1 MKTEI
6 LCLEKVFY
14 PPFLDDINLH
24 ILKGEI
30 VGLIPIN
37 ILGVDELVQLI
48 SEGLPLHYGFV
59 SYDGTIVNDY
69 LQPSPKKNNIM
80 IIDKD
85 SNLIDSMTVY
95 ENLFVIRKGFSK
107 HIINKKML
115 YEQTLRL
122 LKDVNINISPD
133 IFVGELDVYEK
144 VAIELV
150 KAQVIGSKLVILK
163 DISSFIH
170 EKDILLLHK
179 LMKKLSKKGM
189 SFLYICNHHQ
199 EAFLISH
206 RCYLMKEGH
215 MVKNLNKDEMKDKV
229 MLYYSYVFEQSLS
242 TEERKE
248 LYENNDDGDLVL
260 SIKNICYESLT
271 NLSFDLHKGETIVLL
286 DSDNSVID
294 NLSKLL
300 KNESMANSGKIL
312 IGGKSVN
319 IKDRNLAF
327 VDKKS
332 LKSSLFNTLSVMDN
346 ILFCADHKLKYI
358 WTNHKVE
365 KALAKSLEKDFGKMI
380 YEKDLLNLNES
391 ELFKVLNLKIL
402 FQKPLVLVLVQP
414 FSFLDMYQRLQNIEY
429 FDKLKKRG
437 ISILI
442 LALSLSDTLQV
453 SDKLLLATEGKIVRS
468 YNRKEFSS
476 LSNLHGSLPN
486 N

>member
-14 PPFLDDINLH
+14 PPFLDDVNLH

-37 ILGVDELVQLI
+37 ILGVDELVQLL

-69 LQPSPKKNNIM
+69 LQPTPKKNNIM

-115 YEQTLRL
+115 FTQTQRL
-122 LKDVNINISPD
+122 LNDVNID
-133 IFVGELDVYEK
+133 IFADMFVGELDVYEK
-144 VAIELV
+144 VALELV

-179 LMKKLSKKGM
+179 LMKKLSSKGM

-199 EAFLISH
+199 EAFLVSN

-215 MVKNLNKDEMKDKV
+215 MVKNLIKDEMKDEV
-229 MLYYSYVFEQSLS
+229 MLHYSYVFEQSLS

-248 LYENNDDGDLVL
+248 LYENNDDGDIVL
-260 SIKNICYESLT
+260 SINNLCYESLN
-271 NLSFDLHKGETIVLL
+271 NLSFDLHRGETIVLL

-294 NLSKLL
+294 SLSKVI
-300 KNESMANSGKIL
+300 KSEDIYTSGQIL
-312 IGGKSVN
+312 VDGKSIN
-319 IKDRNLAF
+319 IKDRKLAF
-327 VDKKS
+327 VDKKA
-332 LKSSLFNTLSVMDN
+332 LKSNLFDTLSVMDN
-346 ILFCADHKLKYI
+346 ILFCADHKLKNL
-358 WTNHKVE
+358 WSNHKVE
-365 KALAKSLEKDFGKMI
+365 KSLAKSLEKEFGKMI
-380 YEKDLLNLNES
+380 YEKDLLNLNEA
-391 ELFKVLNLKIL
+391 ELFEVLFLKMI
-402 FQKPLVLVLVQP
+402 FQKPSVLVLVQP
-414 FSFLDMYQRLQNIEY
+414 FSFLDMYQRLRNIEY
-429 FDKLKKRG
+429 FDKLKQRG

-453 SDKLLLATEGKIVRS
+453 SDKLLLATEGKIVRT
-468 YNRKEFSS
+468 YKRKEFSS